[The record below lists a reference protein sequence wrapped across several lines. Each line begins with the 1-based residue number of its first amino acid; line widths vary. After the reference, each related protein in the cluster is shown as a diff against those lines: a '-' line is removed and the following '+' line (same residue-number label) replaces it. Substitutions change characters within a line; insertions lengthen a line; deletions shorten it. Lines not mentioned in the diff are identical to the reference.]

1 MHLIEKGKYRDEYL
15 LTISELMQA
24 STQIREA
31 IIEWMPNKNGYY
43 LVEVGYHQMETRR
56 DNVRFYTF
64 KVGSVEYNYF
74 VSKGVPID
82 VLEAHK
88 ISLNELKMALLL
100 TE

>member
-1 MHLIEKGKYRDEYL
+1 MHLIEKGEYRDEYL

-24 STQIREA
+24 STHIRKE

-56 DNVRFYTF
+56 DHVYFHAY
-64 KVGSVEYNYF
+64 KVSNPIYIHF
-74 VSKGVPID
+74 VSKGVPIG

>member
-1 MHLIEKGKYRDEYL
+1 MHLIEKGKYMDEYL

-24 STQIREA
+24 STQIRKE

-43 LVEVGYHQMETRR
+43 LVEVGYHRMETRR
-56 DNVRFYTF
+56 DHVHFHAY
-64 KVGSVEYNYF
+64 KVGNPMYIRC

>member
-24 STQIREA
+24 STKIRKE
-31 IIEWMPNKNGYY
+31 IIEWMPNKNGDY
-43 LVEVGYHQMETRR
+43 LVEVGYHRMETRR
-56 DNVRFYTF
+56 DHVYFHALPTMKEGNAV
-64 KVGSVEYNYF
+64 YNYL

-88 ISLNELKMALLL
+88 KKKS
-100 TE
+100 

>member
-1 MHLIEKGKYRDEYL
+1 MHLIEQGEYRDDYL

-24 STQIREA
+24 STQIRKE

-43 LVEVGYHQMETRR
+43 LVEVSYHQMETRA
-56 DNVRFYTF
+56 DHVYFHAY
-64 KVGSVEYNYF
+64 KVVNPMYIHF